1 MTNEEKVE
9 FFIKNIFEPVKDKP
23 GYVWLNK
30 RNFQITSI
38 ETLRKALNNPYK
50 TEREIQNDKRNTNKI
65 SN

>member
-23 GYVWLNK
+23 GYVWFNK

-38 ETLRKALNNPYK
+38 ETLRKALNDAYK
-50 TEREIQNDKRNTNKI
+50 IESEIQK
-65 SN
+65 